1 MLRNKSSIRPLD
13 IKENLPEPWKGI
25 QSADY
30 EPIYLNSF
38 VRIGGPKKLATTD
51 IKYNKGHRW
60 GRPKKNSLQ
69 SPTGPK
75 SLYKPSEYYTNLTNT
90 SRQSPYR

>member
-25 QSADY
+25 QSADLAD
-30 EPIYLNSF
+30 ILNSF
-38 VRIGGPKKLATTD
+38 VRIGVLEKVATTD

-60 GRPKKNSLQ
+60 GRPKKNSATKPYWAQIVIQTIGILHQ
-69 SPTGPK
+69 S
-75 SLYKPSEYYTNLTNT
+75 YKHD
-90 SRQSPYR
+90 RQSPYR